1 MKINCNEPENVEK
14 VIEVYK
20 KYRRK
25 IYRRFS
31 FFWCTVVSPLIVFV
45 AVPLFTV
52 YILKSLVVAH
62 IDLPICIGIFLF
74 MGLGIFSLINGSIAS
89 AHFELEE

>member
-31 FFWCTVVSPLIVFV
+31 FFWCTVVSPLIVFI
-45 AVPLFTV
+45 AVPLFII
-52 YILKSLVVAH
+52 YAFKPLGYPSLSV
-62 IDLPICIGIFLF
+62 CIGVFLF